1 MEGLVGERV
10 HVRFGGKIRVFLA
23 GAALTACLAVP
34 AQAQQ
39 IASADVQQL
48 SIEQLA
54 NVEITSVSRR
64 AEPLNQAAA
73 AIFVINQDDIQRSG
87 GTSIPEILRLAPNLQ
102 VAQLSASSYGITA
115 RGFNQ
120 STGTAN
126 KLLVMMDGR
135 VVYSPLFSGVFWD
148 VQNTMLDDIDRI
160 EVISG
165 PAGTLWGSNAVNG
178 VINIT
183 SRNSKDTQGNLVD
196 VRAGSLDDT
205 ISARH
210 GGTLDANTTYRVYV
224 TAMHDRRLSRLDGQ
238 VSRDGW
244 DNVQGGFRTDW
255 ASGADMVTV
264 QGDLYRG
271 STERAPGQVANGT
284 IGGQNLLASWTR
296 TLDGDASFKAQVY
309 YDNARRNITSGIRAS
324 VDTFDFDTQYNFAV
338 DAHSI
343 VVGGGYRTMHDTFV
357 AGPGTSFLNPAQRT
371 LGLGNIF
378 AQDAISLS
386 PDVTLTL
393 GVKLEHNSYTGWEV
407 MPDSRLAWRPS
418 ETSVVWFS
426 AARAVR
432 TPSRFD
438 TELFAPNTLSGGAG
452 FVSEDLLAFEL
463 GYRAQPFEN
472 FSFSVS
478 TYFNIY
484 DDLRTLEAT
493 TPTVLPLVIKNGMR
507 GNTYGVEAWGSYSIR
522 EWWRVKAGINA
533 IRKELHLVSGSRDF
547 LGVAFAGND
556 PAYQFQMQS
565 DIDLPHDVSLNF
577 GLRSIDALK
586 SPAVPA
592 YVEANAK
599 IDWRVVEG
607 LHLSLAGMNLL
618 HERHQEFVN
627 GSVPPLAIPRSVY
640 LQARLQ
646 F

>member
-1 MEGLVGERV
+1 M
-10 HVRFGGKIRVFLA
+10 RFGGYYLGLLA
-23 GAALTACLAVP
+23 GAALAACLAAP
-34 AQAQQ
+34 AAQAQQ
-39 IASADVQQL
+39 LAQADVQQL
-48 SIEQLA
+48 TLEQLA

-73 AIFVINQDDIQRSG
+73 AIFVISQDDIQRSG

-148 VQNTMLDDIDRI
+148 AQNTMLDDLDRI

-183 SRNSKDTQGNLVD
+183 SRNSKDTQGNLLD
-196 VRAGSLDDT
+196 VRGGSLDDT

-210 GGTLDANTTYRVYV
+210 GGTLGANTTYRVYV
-224 TAMHDRRLSRLDGQ
+224 TALHDRSLSRIDGQ

-244 DNVQGGFRTDW
+244 DNVQGGFRADW
-255 ASGADMVTV
+255 DGGGDMVTL

-271 STERAPGQVANGT
+271 SSRTVPGAPANGT

-296 TLDGDASFKAQVY
+296 TLDGNASIKTQVY
-309 YDNARRNITSGIRAS
+309 YDNARRDITSGIRAS
-324 VDTFDFDTQYNFAV
+324 VDTFDFDTQYNFALGEQ
-338 DAHSI
+338 HSI
-343 VVGGGYRTMHDTFV
+343 VVGGGYRVTDDTFIR
-357 AGPGTSFLNPAQRT
+357 GPGTSFLDPAHRT

-378 AQDAISLS
+378 AQDAINLT
-386 PDVTLTL
+386 PDITLTL
-393 GVKLEHNSYTGWEV
+393 GMKLEHNSYTGWEF

-438 TELFAPNTLSGGAG
+438 TELFSPATLSGGPG
-452 FVSEDLLAFEL
+452 FVSEDLLALEL
-463 GYRAQPFEN
+463 GYRAQPFAD

-478 TYFNIY
+478 AYFNIY
-484 DDLRTLEAT
+484 DDLRTLEASG
-493 TPTVLPLVIKNGMR
+493 PAVFPLVIKNGMR
-507 GNTYGVEAWGSYSIR
+507 GNTYGVEAWGSYSLW
-522 EWWRVKAGINA
+522 EWWRLKAGVNA
-533 IRKELHLVSGSRDF
+533 IRKELHLVSGSRDIF
-547 LGVAFAGND
+547 GVQFAGND
-556 PAYQFQMQS
+556 PSYQFQLQS
-565 DIDLPHDVSLNF
+565 DIDLPQDVALNF

-586 SPAVPA
+586 SPAVPG

-607 LHLSLAGMNLL
+607 LQLSLAGMNLL
-618 HERHQEFVN
+618 HARHQEFVN
-627 GSVPPLAIPRSVY
+627 ASLPALAIPRSVY

>member
-1 MEGLVGERV
+1 MFRGVAASL
-10 HVRFGGKIRVFLA
+10 
-23 GAALTACLAVP
+23 GAAGLLLTAAPV
-34 AQAQQ
+34 AAQQ
-39 IASADVQQL
+39 VAAAENFEGL

-54 NVEITSVSRR
+54 AVEITSVSRS
-64 AEPLNQAAA
+64 PQALATAPA
-73 AIFVINQDDIQRSG
+73 AIFVINQDDIRRST

-115 RGFNQ
+115 RGFNH

-148 VQNTMLDDIDRI
+148 TQNTVLNDIDRI

-183 SRNSKDTQGNLVD
+183 SRSSKDTQGSLFD
-196 VRAGSLDDT
+196 IRAGSLSDT

-224 TAMHDRRLSRLDGQ
+224 TALHDRNLSRVDGL
-238 VSRDGW
+238 VGRDGW

-255 ASGADMVTV
+255 ENAGNAITL

-271 STERAPGQVANGT
+271 KTEPVPGAVANGT
-284 IGGQNLLASWTR
+284 IGGQNLLASWTSH
-296 TLDGDASFKAQVY
+296 LDESASFKAQVY
-309 YDNARRNITSGIRAS
+309 YDNARRVLSSGIRAS
-324 VDTFDFDTQYNFAV
+324 VDTFDFDAQYNFA
-338 DAHSI
+338 AGPQHAI
-343 VVGGGYRTMHDTFV
+343 VVGGGYRITDDKFV
-357 AGPGTSFLNPAQRT
+357 GGPGTSFLVPGQRR

-378 AQDAISLS
+378 AQDAISLA
-386 PDVTLTL
+386 PDLTLTL
-393 GVKLEHNSYTGWEV
+393 GLKLEHNSYTGWEA
-407 MPDSRLAWRPS
+407 MPDSRLAWRPT
-418 ETSVVWFS
+418 ETSLVWLS

-438 TELFAPNTLSGGAG
+438 TELFATGTFAGGPNFT
-452 FVSEDLLAFEL
+452 SEDLLALEL
-463 GYRAQPFEN
+463 GYRDQPVTD

-484 DDLRTLEAT
+484 DDLRTVEAS
-493 TPTVLPLVIKNGMR
+493 TPVVLPLVVKNGMR

-522 EWWRVKAGINA
+522 EWWRLKAGA
-533 IRKELHLVSGSRDF
+533 SALRKELHLVAGSRDIF
-547 LGVAFAGND
+547 GVGFAGND
-556 PAYQFQMQS
+556 PSYQFQMQS
-565 DIDLPHDVSLNF
+565 DMDLPHDLALNI
-577 GLRSIDALK
+577 GLRRVDSLK
-586 SPAVPA
+586 SPAVRG
-592 YVEANAK
+592 YFEADAK
-599 IDWRVVEG
+599 IDWRIMDE
-607 LHLSLAGMNLL
+607 LHVSLAGVNLL
-618 HERHQEFVN
+618 HERHVEFIN
-627 GSVPPLAIPRSVY
+627 GSLPPLAIPRSVY
-640 LQARLQ
+640 LETRLQ

>member
-1 MEGLVGERV
+1 MRS
-10 HVRFGGKIRVFLA
+10 GGNYQPWLA
-23 GAALTACLAVP
+23 VAALAAAIAAAP
-34 AQAQQ
+34 AAQAQQ
-39 IASADVQQL
+39 VASADIQQL
-48 SIEQLA
+48 SIEQLS

-64 AEPLNQAAA
+64 AEPLNQAPAA
-73 AIFVINQDDIQRSG
+73 AFVISQDDIQRSAA
-87 GTSIPEILRLAPNLQ
+87 TSIPEILRLAPNLQ
-102 VAQLSASSYGITA
+102 VAQLSASSYGISA
-115 RGFNQ
+115 RGFNH
-120 STGTAN
+120 STATSN

-148 VQNTMLDDIDRI
+148 AQNTVLDDIDRI

-183 SRNSKDTQGNLVD
+183 TRSAADTQGDLLD
-196 VRAGSLDDT
+196 IRGGSLSDT

-210 GGTLDANTTYRVYV
+210 GGTLDSNTTYRVYV
-224 TAMHDRRLSRLDGQ
+224 IALHDNNLSRIDGQ

-244 DNVQGGFRTDW
+244 ENVQGGFRADW
-255 ASGADMVTV
+255 ASAGDMVTL

-271 STERAPGQVANGT
+271 SSETVPGAVANGT

-296 TLDGDASFKAQVY
+296 TLDDNASIKSQVY
-309 YDNARRNITSGIRAS
+309 YDNARRDVTSGIRAS
-324 VDTFDFDTQYNFAV
+324 VDTFDFDTQANFAAGPRHNFV
-338 DAHSI
+338 L
-343 VVGGGYRTMHDTFV
+343 GGGYRLTADRFV
-357 AGPGTSFLNPAQRT
+357 RGPGTSFLDPDRRN

-378 AQDAISLS
+378 AQDAISLA

-438 TELFAPNTLSGGAG
+438 TQLFAPGTLAGGPG
-452 FVSEDLLAFEL
+452 FVSEDLLALEL
-463 GYRAQPFEN
+463 GYRAQPFTD
-472 FSFSVS
+472 FSFSIS

-484 DDLRTLEAT
+484 EDLRTLESSGPAAF
-493 TPTVLPLVIKNGMR
+493 PLVIKNGMR
-507 GNTYGVEAWGSYSIR
+507 GNTYGVEAWASYSILD
-522 EWWRVKAGINA
+522 WWRLKAGINA
-533 IRKELHLVSGSRDF
+533 LGKELSLVPGSRDIF
-547 LGVAFAGND
+547 GVPFAGND
-556 PAYQFQMQS
+556 PSYQFQFQS
-565 DIDLPHDVSLNF
+565 DIDLPQDVSLNF
-577 GLRSIDALK
+577 GLRSIDSLA

-592 YVEANAK
+592 YVEADAK
-599 IDWRVVEG
+599 IDWKVVDG
-607 LHLSLAGMNLL
+607 LHLSLAGVNLL
-618 HERHQEFVN
+618 HPRHQEFIN
-627 GSVPPLAIPRSVY
+627 GSLPALAIPRSVY

-646 F
+646 L

>member
-1 MEGLVGERV
+1 VPFKSAVLGISAGLW
-10 HVRFGGKIRVFLA
+10 LA
-23 GAALTACLAVP
+23 DSGLA

-39 IASADVQQL
+39 VASADVQQL

-54 NVEITSVSRR
+54 NVEITSVSKR
-64 AEPLNQAAA
+64 AEPLNQAAT

-148 VQNTMLDDIDRI
+148 AQNTMLDDLDRI

-183 SRNSKDTQGNLVD
+183 SRNSKDTQGNLLD

-210 GGTLDANTTYRVYV
+210 GGSLGANTTYRVYV
-224 TAMHDRRLSRLDGQ
+224 TALHDRNLSRIDGQ

-255 ASGADMVTV
+255 DGGGDMVTL

-271 STERAPGQVANGT
+271 NSQAVPGAPANGT

-296 TLDGDASFKAQVY
+296 TLDGNASIKTQVY
-309 YDNARRNITSGIRAS
+309 YDNARRDLTSGIRAS
-324 VDTFDFDTQYNFAV
+324 VDTFDFDTQYNFALGEQ
-338 DAHSI
+338 HSI
-343 VVGGGYRTMHDTFV
+343 VVGGGYRATDDTFV
-357 AGPGTSFLNPAQRT
+357 RGPGTSFLDPGHRT

-378 AQDAISLS
+378 AQDAISLT
-386 PDVTLTL
+386 PDITLTL
-393 GVKLEHNSYTGWEV
+393 GMKFEHNSYTGWEF

-438 TELFAPNTLSGGAG
+438 TELFSPATLAGGAG
-452 FVSEDLLAFEL
+452 FVSEELLALEL
-463 GYRAQPFEN
+463 GYRAQPFAD

-484 DDLRTLEAT
+484 DDLRTLEASG
-493 TPTVLPLVIKNGMR
+493 PIVFPLVIKNGMR
-507 GNTYGVEAWGSYSIR
+507 GNTYGVEAWGSYSILD
-522 EWWRVKAGINA
+522 WWRLKAGINA
-533 IRKELHLVSGSRDF
+533 IRKELHLVAGSRDIF
-547 LGVAFAGND
+547 GVQFAGND
-556 PAYQFQMQS
+556 PSYQFQLQS
-565 DIDLPHDVSLNF
+565 DIDLPQDVALNF

-586 SPAVPA
+586 SPAVPG
-592 YVEANAK
+592 YVEANAR
-599 IDWRVVEG
+599 IDWRVLEG

-618 HERHQEFVN
+618 HARHQEFIN
-627 GSVPPLAIPRSVY
+627 ASLPALAIPRSVY

>member
-1 MEGLVGERV
+1 MPFKSAVLGISAGLW
-10 HVRFGGKIRVFLA
+10 LA
-23 GAALTACLAVP
+23 DSGLA

-39 IASADVQQL
+39 VASADVQQL

-54 NVEITSVSRR
+54 NVEITSVSKR
-64 AEPLNQAAA
+64 AEPLNQAAT

-148 VQNTMLDDIDRI
+148 AQNTMLDDLDRI

-183 SRNSKDTQGNLVD
+183 SRNSKDTQGNLLD

-210 GGTLDANTTYRVYV
+210 GGSLGANTTYRVYV
-224 TAMHDRRLSRLDGQ
+224 TALHDRNLSRIDGQ

-255 ASGADMVTV
+255 DGGGDMVTL

-271 STERAPGQVANGT
+271 NSQAVPGAPANGT

-296 TLDGDASFKAQVY
+296 TLDGNASIKTQVY
-309 YDNARRNITSGIRAS
+309 YDNARRDLTSGIRAS
-324 VDTFDFDTQYNFAV
+324 VDTFDFDTQYNFALGEQ
-338 DAHSI
+338 HSI
-343 VVGGGYRTMHDTFV
+343 VVGGGYRATDDTFV
-357 AGPGTSFLNPAQRT
+357 RGPGTSFLDPGHRT

-378 AQDAISLS
+378 AQDAISLT
-386 PDVTLTL
+386 PDITLTL
-393 GVKLEHNSYTGWEV
+393 GMKFEHNSYTGWEF

-438 TELFAPNTLSGGAG
+438 TELFSPATLAGGAG
-452 FVSEDLLAFEL
+452 FVSEELLALEL
-463 GYRAQPFEN
+463 GYRAQPFAD

-484 DDLRTLEAT
+484 DDLRTLEASG
-493 TPTVLPLVIKNGMR
+493 PIVFPLVIKNGMR
-507 GNTYGVEAWGSYSIR
+507 GNTYGVEAWGSYSILD
-522 EWWRVKAGINA
+522 WWRLKAGINA
-533 IRKELHLVSGSRDF
+533 IRKELHLVAGSRDIF
-547 LGVAFAGND
+547 GVQFAGND
-556 PAYQFQMQS
+556 PSYQFQLQS
-565 DIDLPHDVSLNF
+565 DIDLPQDVALNF

-586 SPAVPA
+586 SPAVPG
-592 YVEANAK
+592 YVEANAR
-599 IDWRVVEG
+599 IDWRVLEG

-618 HERHQEFVN
+618 HARHQEFIN
-627 GSVPPLAIPRSVY
+627 ASLPALAIPRSVY